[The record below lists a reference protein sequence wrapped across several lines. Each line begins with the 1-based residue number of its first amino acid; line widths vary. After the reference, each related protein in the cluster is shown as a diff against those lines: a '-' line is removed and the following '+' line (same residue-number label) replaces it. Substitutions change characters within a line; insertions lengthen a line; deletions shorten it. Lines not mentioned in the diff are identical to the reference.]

1 MSKIFQCKTNE
12 GHIVKTLSELLQ
24 NNIKSGCYEIT
35 SSGIN
40 MRITDANK
48 RILIDLRLNHENF
61 VLFKTKKT
69 ISIGINQSHFYKML
83 KSIKKK
89 DSITLFIDEE
99 TPLDLGI
106 EIVPKEKNRVTTSF
120 VKIQNIQNLDID
132 LPSGYEKPILIPSNE
147 FQKMIKDMNNIGNI
161 IQVRSKFRQVNF
173 KCDAESVYKREVL
186 FGEHDLEYEFPE
198 IVQEFDTEMLTRIS
212 KISGL
217 NTTMQ
222 IHQCKGLPLKISS
235 TVGNLGVI
243 DIYLKSKD
251 QIEEDEMNIGG
262 EDDEK

>member
-1 MSKIFQCKTNE
+1 MSKLFQCKTNE
-12 GHIVKTLSELLQ
+12 GHIVKTLAELLQ
-24 NNIKSGCYEIT
+24 NNIKSGCYEINEN
-35 SSGIN
+35 GLF

-48 RILIDLRLNHENF
+48 RILIDLQLNHENF
-61 VLFKTKKT
+61 VLYKVKKR
-69 ISIGINQSHFYKML
+69 ISLGLNQSHFYKML

-89 DSITLFIDEE
+89 DSISLFIDES

-106 EIVPKEKNRVTTSF
+106 EIVPKEKNRVTTSY

-147 FQKMIKDMNNIGNI
+147 FQKMIKDMNNIGNTI
-161 IQVRSKFRQVNF
+161 EISSKYRQVKF

-186 FGEHDLEYEFPE
+186 FGEADLDYISPE
-198 IVQEFDTEMLTRIS
+198 ILQAFDTEMLTRIS

-222 IHQCKGLPLKISS
+222 IHQSKGLPLKITSA
-235 TVGNLGVI
+235 VGNLGHI
-243 DIYLKSKD
+243 AIYLKSKE
-251 QIEEDEMNIGG
+251 QIEEDEMHVGS
-262 EDDEK
+262 DDEK